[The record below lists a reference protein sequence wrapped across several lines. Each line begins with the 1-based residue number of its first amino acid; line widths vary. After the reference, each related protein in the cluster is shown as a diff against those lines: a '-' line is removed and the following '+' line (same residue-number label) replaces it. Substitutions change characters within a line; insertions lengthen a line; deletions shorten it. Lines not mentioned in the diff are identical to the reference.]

1 MVLVTLSFTSAA
13 GTVQGMGAES
23 ESWEGL
29 REGGQEGE
37 GRFRGRWVT
46 TIKWQGVEVGWSHRA
61 PGGKGVCVSPLTSMS
76 YLLHWAGVS
85 SQPWAACSSF
95 PLLQGE
101 DRAGSCPSSLPNQP
115 LHPGRAVAGVVQAAE
130 TLPSSGFWISSAA
143 TYSIYFCL
151 QLWRLS
157 ALKLSVSYLCR
168 PNLFCKDNCNCNAFL
183 GFTYGIIIQ
192 SKRLDSANIS
202 VKTDCGLE
210 VEFMWKCGYDRSSS
224 LFDFLFMS
232 LARFLLH
239 SWWCWVLDF
248 RYFLFVSQASF
259 SW

>member
-1 MVLVTLSFTSAA
+1 MSPPSPEQHAVHS
-13 GTVQGMGAES
+13 
-23 ESWEGL
+23 
-29 REGGQEGE
+29 
-37 GRFRGRWVT
+37 
-46 TIKWQGVEVGWSHRA
+46 
-61 PGGKGVCVSPLTSMS
+61 PCCKG
-76 YLLHWAGVS
+76 
-85 SQPWAACSSF
+85 
-95 PLLQGE
+95 
-101 DRAGSCPSSLPNQP
+101 RAGLGAALRPLPNQP

-157 ALKLSVSYLCR
+157 ALKLSVSYLCC
-168 PNLFCKDNCNCNAFL
+168 PNLFCKNNCNCNAFL
-183 GFTYGIIIQ
+183 GFTYSIIIQ

-210 VEFMWKCGYDRSSS
+210 VEFMWKCGYDRSSR
-224 LFDFLFMS
+224 LFDFLFMN

-239 SWWCWVLDF
+239 LRWCWVLDS
-248 RYFLFVSQASF
+248 RYFLFVSQGSF